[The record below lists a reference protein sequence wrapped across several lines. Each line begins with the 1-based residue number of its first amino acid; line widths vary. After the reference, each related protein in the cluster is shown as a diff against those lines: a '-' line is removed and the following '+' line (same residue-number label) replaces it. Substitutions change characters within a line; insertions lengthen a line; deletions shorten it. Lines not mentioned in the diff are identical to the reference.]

1 MKATSLSAKL
11 FHLVGVGSSASRTEL
26 DTVYFYSIR
35 YDTSRSVKL
44 LRPLHRQ
51 RTRRRNKARIL
62 NSKDLL
68 LLLEIEREDLEAYLN
83 ARRLP
88 FHKDSCGEIWLST
101 FTDDELTEQA
111 NELIPNS
118 NQTMDLESLITES

>member
-1 MKATSLSAKL
+1 M
-11 FHLVGVGSSASRTEL
+11 
-26 DTVYFYSIR
+26 
-35 YDTSRSVKL
+35 KL

-62 NSKDLL
+62 NSEDLL
-68 LLLEIEREDLEAYLN
+68 LLLEVDREDLEAYLN

-101 FTDDELTEQA
+101 FTDDELTERA

-118 NQTMDLESLITES
+118 SQMDLDALFSEEVVEEGNDEITEDNAEAVTEAP

>member
-1 MKATSLSAKL
+1 M
-11 FHLVGVGSSASRTEL
+11 
-26 DTVYFYSIR
+26 
-35 YDTSRSVKL
+35 KL

-62 NSKDLL
+62 NSEDLL
-68 LLLEIEREDLEAYLN
+68 LLLEVDREDLEAYLN

-101 FTDDELTEQA
+101 FTDDELTERA

-118 NQTMDLESLITES
+118 SQMDLDALFNEEVSEEVIEERNDELAEETAEAEAVTEAP

>member
-1 MKATSLSAKL
+1 M
-11 FHLVGVGSSASRTEL
+11 
-26 DTVYFYSIR
+26 
-35 YDTSRSVKL
+35 KL

-62 NSKDLL
+62 NSEDLL
-68 LLLEIEREDLEAYLN
+68 LLLEVDREDLEAYLN

-101 FTDDELTEQA
+101 FTDDELTERA

-118 NQTMDLESLITES
+118 SQMDLDALFNEEVSEEVIEERNDELADEAPEAEAVTEAP

>member
-1 MKATSLSAKL
+1 M
-11 FHLVGVGSSASRTEL
+11 
-26 DTVYFYSIR
+26 
-35 YDTSRSVKL
+35 KL

-62 NSKDLL
+62 NSEDLL
-68 LLLEIEREDLEAYLN
+68 LLLEVDREDLEAYLN

-101 FTDDELTEQA
+101 FTDDELTERA

-118 NQTMDLESLITES
+118 SQMDLDALFSEEVSEEVVEEGNDEITEDNAEAVTEAP